1 MAPLLVTDRAWTKS
15 SGWGLGRIPANCSY
29 DSFFTVRYQLTKQGW
44 SVMGSVAAAL
54 LLAKILSDTV
64 KYYDHFGFMNIK
76 TGVAI
81 AFGTFLSW

>member
-1 MAPLLVTDRAWTKS
+1 MAPLLGTDRVWTKS
-15 SGWGLGRIPANCSY
+15 SGWGLGQIPANCSC
-29 DSFFTVRYQLTKQGW
+29 DSPFTFKYQLTKQGW

-64 KYYDHFGFMNIK
+64 KYYDHFGFMNVK

-81 AFGTFLSW
+81 AFGTFLAR

>member
-1 MAPLLVTDRAWTKS
+1 MAPLLVTDRVWTKFC
-15 SGWGLGRIPANCSY
+15 GWGSSRVQESCSY
-29 DSFFTVRYQLTKQGW
+29 VSSFTFKYQLTKQGW

-64 KYYDHFGFMNIK
+64 KYYDHFGFKNIK

-81 AFGTFLSW
+81 AIGTFLAW